1 MGKIELGE
9 EDLREKWRR
18 IEGRIGEALKE
29 MDKELGN
36 KKKKRKG
43 WWDEE
48 CEWKKK
54 RVREVLRGW
63 RGKEGGKE
71 DYRREKK
78 EYKEMCE
85 RKKREENERWERRA
99 EEATRESES
108 VGNS

>member
-1 MGKIELGE
+1 M
-9 EDLREKWRR
+9 
-18 IEGRIGEALKE
+18 
-29 MDKELGN
+29 GN
-36 KKKKRKG
+36 KKKERKG

-54 RVREVLRGW
+54 RVRESLRRW
-63 RGKEGGKE
+63 RRKEGGKE
-71 DYRREKK
+71 DYSREKK

-99 EEATRESES
+99 EEVTRES